1 MGHGASRHSKVRAT
15 VSNQGPDLTGRRV
28 GEYEIVA
35 KIGVG
40 GMGAVYEGRQPLIGK
55 RVAVKVLLPSLS
67 NEKELVERFLSEAR
81 AVNEIRHRGIVD
93 IFSFGQ
99 LPEGAH
105 YFVMEY
111 LEGEPFDRVIKKRAP
126 LPLVEALQWTEET
139 LDALDAAHHAGII
152 HRDIKPS
159 NLFLV
164 NAARGRP
171 YVKLLDFGIAKLG
184 ALPGEATPQTRASV
198 ILGTPDYISP
208 EQARGK
214 PISPQTDLY
223 AVGCVLF
230 EMVTGQR
237 VFTGENTLATMWAH
251 VEDAP
256 PVPSTL
262 RPDVPPELDEIIL
275 WALEKNPR
283 SRPPSAEA
291 MREALAQLRLA
302 LGPGPAMT
310 PRPTTGSG
318 ERVLA
323 GHTPPPS
330 VRQRVLAASTPSP
343 SSARQKAFGTPPPK
357 SGGQSAIS
365 GRRPSVKGP
374 PPPEKKL
381 APLAGLPTHEGP
393 ATQAVASP
401 QPSSPTRLAPEP
413 KVAGPDSSGEVPD
426 RGAAAERPPTSK
438 LPLVLGGVAGVL
450 LLAVTALVLAP
461 GSPPDVVDEN
471 SSKPA
476 PPVVAKPVVV
486 EPPRVEPAQPTVVP
500 SPPVEPTTPAVVAPV
515 AKPNSPPVPAPLPV
529 AEKTPPHPS
538 VEPRKVEPPK
548 PKRVTLEQLQARLAK
563 LEQRLAAR
571 EAETGEKD
579 RVLRQFLDQAR
590 KDIAAASTDEKRKEA
605 AKFLDEIQGQFPK

>member
-1 MGHGASRHSKVRAT
+1 M
-15 VSNQGPDLTGRRV
+15 SNQGPELTGRKI

-55 RVAVKVLLPSLS
+55 RVAVKVLLPTLS

-99 LPEGAH
+99 LPEGSH

-111 LEGEPFDRVIKKRAP
+111 LEGEAFDRLIKKKAP
-126 LPLVEALQWTEET
+126 MPLAEALHWTEET

-164 NAARGRP
+164 QAARGKP

-184 ALPGEATPQTRASV
+184 ALQGESTPQTRASV

-223 AVGCVLF
+223 AVGAVLF

-237 VFTGENTLATMWAH
+237 LFKGENTLATMWAH
-251 VEDAP
+251 VEDPP

-262 RPDVPPELDEIIL
+262 RPDVPQALDEIIL
-275 WALEKNPR
+275 WALEKKSE
-283 SRPPSAEA
+283 SRPPSAEV
-291 MREALAQLRLA
+291 MRDALAQVRQS
-302 LGPGPAMT
+302 LGPGQAMT
-310 PRPTTGSG
+310 PSPGTGSG
-318 ERVLA
+318 ERVLV

-330 VRQRVLAASTPSP
+330 VRQRVLATTPSP
-343 SSARQKAFGTPPPK
+343 SSAGQKALGTPPPK
-357 SGGQSAIS
+357 SGSQSSVS
-365 GRRPSVKGP
+365 GRRPAVKP
-374 PPPEKKL
+374 PSPETKL
-381 APLAGLPTHEGP
+381 APLTSMTRDEERPTEAALPP
-393 ATQAVASP
+393 APAA
-401 QPSSPTRLAPEP
+401 PSTRLAPELE
-413 KVAGPDSSGEVPD
+413 GEG
-426 RGAAAERPPTSK
+426 RGDQAEVTDPEATAYRPQKSK
-438 LPLVLGGVAGVL
+438 LPLVLAGVVGVL
-450 LLAVTALVLAP
+450 LLGVTVLFLLP
-461 GSPPDVVDEN
+461 DSKPDVVDEHAL
-471 SSKPA
+471 KP
-476 PPVVAKPVVV
+476 PVKPREDVEPPPPEPTKPVVA
-486 EPPRVEPAQPTVVP
+486 P
-500 SPPVEPTTPAVVAPV
+500 SPPEPAKPVAVVTPPPPTKPDAPV
-515 AKPNSPPVPAPLPV
+515 PPPV
-529 AEKTPPHPS
+529 KPP
-538 VEPRKVEPPK
+538 PPK
-548 PKRVTLEQLQARLAK
+548 PDEPAKPKADPPKPRGITSQQLQARLAK
-563 LEQRLAAR
+563 LEQKLAAR

-590 KDIAAASTDEKRKEA
+590 KDIASASTDGQRKEA
-605 AKFLDEIQGQFPK
+605 AQFLDEIQRQFPK

>member
-1 MGHGASRHSKVRAT
+1 M
-15 VSNQGPDLTGRRV
+15 SNQGPDLTGRKI

-99 LPEGAH
+99 LPEGSH

-111 LEGEPFDRVIKKRAP
+111 LEGEAFDRIIKKKAP
-126 LPLVEALQWTEET
+126 MPLAEALHWTEET

-164 NAARGRP
+164 HAARGKP

-184 ALPGEATPQTRASV
+184 ALQGEATPQTRASV

-237 VFTGENTLATMWAH
+237 LFKGENTLATMWAH
-251 VEDAP
+251 VEDPP

-262 RPDVPPELDEIIL
+262 RPDVPQALDEIIL
-275 WALEKNPR
+275 WALEKSAQ

-291 MREALAQLRLA
+291 MRDALAQVRLS
-302 LGPGPAMT
+302 LGPGQAMT
-310 PRPTTGSG
+310 PSPTTGSG

-330 VRQRVLAASTPSP
+330 VRQRVLATTPSP
-343 SSARQKAFGTPPPK
+343 SGAGQKALGTPPPK

-365 GRRPSVKGP
+365 GRRPSVKANAVA
-374 PPPEKKL
+374 PPETKM
-381 APLAGLPTHEGP
+381 APLTAMTREERPTEAALPP
-393 ATQAVASP
+393 APPA
-401 QPSSPTRLAPEP
+401 PTRVAPELDVTDP
-413 KVAGPDSSGEVPD
+413 HAEVTNPE
-426 RGAAAERPPTSK
+426 ATAYRPAKSK
-438 LPLVLGGVAGVL
+438 LPLVLAGAVGL
-450 LLAVTALVLAP
+450 LLIGVSALFLLP
-461 GSPPDVVDEN
+461 GSKPDVIDEPAV
-471 SSKPA
+471 KPA
-476 PPVVAKPVVV
+476 PPPKPVTAPSEEPPKPLVVAPPPV
-486 EPPRVEPAQPTVVP
+486 EPAKPTEPAQPTEPVK
-500 SPPVEPTTPAVVAPV
+500 PVEPPPIAV
-515 AKPNSPPVPAPLPV
+515 KNPVPTKPDEPV
-529 AEKTPPHPS
+529 KTATQP
-538 VEPRKVEPPK
+538 KADPPK
-548 PKRVTLEQLQARLAK
+548 PRPGITTQQLQARLAK
-563 LEQRLAAR
+563 LEQKLAAR

-590 KDIAAASTDEKRKEA
+590 KDISSASTDAQRKEA
-605 AKFLDEIQGQFPK
+605 AKFLDEIQGQFR